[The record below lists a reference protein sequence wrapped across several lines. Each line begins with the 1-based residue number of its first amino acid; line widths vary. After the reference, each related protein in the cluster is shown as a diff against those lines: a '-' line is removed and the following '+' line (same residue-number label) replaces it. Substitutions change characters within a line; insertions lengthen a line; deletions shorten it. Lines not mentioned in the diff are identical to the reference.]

1 MKLLKKIAIAAA
13 VSSITLVASAMT
25 PIADT
30 ELSQVSG
37 QDGVSIAASLNVN
50 IGSFT
55 YSDTNAN
62 GGSVSFNNIGIT
74 GTVAATLDIVN
85 AVTFETAVFTPSAA
99 GGLGV
104 LNPTTMPVTTPAQIT
119 AATAQATALAA
130 FYPGTDVV
138 KIAIPNIATDA
149 GLNVTV
155 GSITMGN
162 ASGAAAAGSHSFGS
176 FAMNDITLQGTTVYI
191 WAH

>member
-1 MKLLKKIAIAAA
+1 MKTLKRIAIAAA
-13 VSSITLVASAMT
+13 LSSITLAASAMT

-85 AVTFETAVFTPSAA
+85 AATFETAVFTPSAS

-104 LNPTTMPVTTPAQIT
+104 LNPTAMAATNPT
-119 AATAQATALAA
+119 AAAAQGAALAA

-162 ASGAAAAGSHSFGS
+162 ASGTAATGSHSFGS
-176 FAMNDITLQGTTVYI
+176 FALNDITMQGTTVYI

>member
-1 MKLLKKIAIAAA
+1 MKLLKRIAIATAL
-13 VSSITLVASAMT
+13 SSITLAASAMT

-62 GGSVSFNNIGIT
+62 GGSVSFNDIGIK

-85 AVTFETAVFTPSAA
+85 AATFELAVFAPSAS

-104 LNPTTMPVTTPAQIT
+104 LNPAALTGAA
-119 AATAQATALAA
+119 AATQAANLAA

>member
-1 MKLLKKIAIAAA
+1 MKLLKRIAIATAL
-13 VSSITLVASAMT
+13 SSITLAASAMT

-55 YSDTNAN
+55 YSTDSTAN
-62 GGSVSFNNIGIT
+62 PTGGSVSFNNIGIT

-85 AVTFETAVFTPSAA
+85 AATFETTVFAPSAS

-104 LNPTTMPVTTPAQIT
+104 LNPAAMTGTAQ
-119 AATAQATALAA
+119 AAQATALAA

-162 ASGAAAAGSHSFGS
+162 TSGAAAAGSHSFGS
-176 FAMNDITLQGTTVYI
+176 FALNDITMQGTTVYI